1 MSRYIDACTAD
12 VNKIA
17 QDAHALLDLYNIYGR
32 GKISEWDWCFLY
44 MRGELG
50 NWLIK
55 HYEEKS

>member
-1 MSRYIDACTAD
+1 MNACTAN

-32 GKISEWDWCFLY
+32 GKISEWDWFFLY

-55 HYEEKS
+55 HYGEKS